1 MAARLLSASRRVAGQ
16 AGNLGF
22 GGHALS
28 AGFATASGDIK
39 EAFKYCKEQVRRFD
53 HDNYLWC
60 LLLPKETQAAALC
73 LRAFNVETALVADA
87 SKEMQIQQMRMLWW
101 REAVKAIFSS
111 KEQPPNH
118 PVVQALEYLA
128 AVRPLSRYWLQRI
141 ISAREADLTETA
153 PPATLAQLEASA

>member
-1 MAARLLSASRRVAGQ
+1 M
-16 AGNLGF
+16 
-22 GGHALS
+22 
-28 AGFATASGDIK
+28 
-39 EAFKYCKEQVRRFD
+39 
-53 HDNYLWC
+53 
-60 LLLPKETQAAALC
+60 
-73 LRAFNVETALVADA
+73 
-87 SKEMQIQQMRMLWW
+87 QMRMLWW